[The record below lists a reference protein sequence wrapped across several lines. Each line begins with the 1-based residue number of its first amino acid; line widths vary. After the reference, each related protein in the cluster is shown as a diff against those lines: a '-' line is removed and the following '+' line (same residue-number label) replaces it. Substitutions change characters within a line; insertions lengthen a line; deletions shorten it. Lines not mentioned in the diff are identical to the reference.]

1 MLLTKLEVPLG
12 AGGPSAPIGNQTIFD
27 RFGNGLK
34 RLLHIDIILGRSLP
48 KFHTKLRGQL
58 LSLLGR
64 HDLLIEHIA
73 LVADQDLVD
82 VDIGML
88 LDLAYP
94 IANGLEGTA
103 VGDVVDK
110 NDALGSAK
118 VGGGDGAESF
128 LTGGIPD
135 LKFDAFVVDLYVLDF
150 EINVNADGCDEGE
163 GRGEGVI
170 VIGVSEE

>member
-1 MLLTKLEVPLG
+1 
-12 AGGPSAPIGNQTIFD
+12 
-27 RFGNGLK
+27 
-34 RLLHIDIILGRSLP
+34 
-48 KFHTKLRGQL
+48 
-58 LSLLGR
+58 
-64 HDLLIEHIA
+64 
-73 LVADQDLVD
+73 
-82 VDIGML
+82 ML